1 MAHFPYFETPAKRV
15 ILDEIE
21 EREDLSHRN
30 TRSLSRTNATAGE
43 AEVAAQNSS
52 TTKISTKGRS
62 FAEVSFYLSIRTFLW
77 QTLLSDQIECAP
89 PGDLNKVPGG

>member
-1 MAHFPYFETPAKRV
+1 VTGETPFETLAKRV

-30 TRSLSRTNATAGE
+30 TRSLSRAKATAGE

-52 TTKISTKGRS
+52 TTKSWTKGRS
-62 FAEVSFYLSIRTFLW
+62 FAEVSF
-77 QTLLSDQIECAP
+77 
-89 PGDLNKVPGG
+89 